1 MSGLFLKRLL
11 LWRNGDVTYRQTVSS
26 DLLALSRM
34 CQALIS
40 SGIVLAFMSSDPKNK
55 FYDHVAT
62 PDAHGT
68 LVWVESLEKAR
79 YPTMVN
85 PPTRPNYT
93 CTVSDH
99 WTWYPTP
106 SHFHWPVAIL
116 GCLAVLQGMHALIYF
131 FRGRAYS
138 VFANQPDAQFVGSPP
153 TRFKLAAHFIRASG
167 WVVKVLN
174 VALAVLLFLCV
185 YHLVIGSCVRAEWV
199 IDSIYAQCALTY
211 NAFKIVGVG
220 LTPACNLY
228 YNYRAFPSVP
238 CGTGKRKS
246 KPCRTMGFKWSASE
260 SAWKA
265 REFKSPTICNDAAWK
280 GLGKEAGLDNL
291 APFWPR
297 TPMSLDL
304 ALSSQGALA
313 LNHEDAG
320 SWISFLDT
328 VAEEVGAVE
337 ESPELSSENAEQHD
351 LPWTGWKTVDLAFAA
366 SYRLGMRSLIED
378 SFLSRVSSLWAFTMF
393 MVFVLER
400 YTISRLIQ
408 NPLPATLWQPDGR
421 QSSAFQKIRSF
432 YRRLKYFASQALA
445 Y

>member
-1 MSGLFLKRLL
+1 MLKSRLPAEIMSGLFLKRLL

-138 VFANQPDAQFVGSPP
+138 VFA
-153 TRFKLAAHFIRASG
+153 K
-167 WVVKVLN
+167 
-174 VALAVLLFLCV
+174 
-185 YHLVIGSCVRAEWV
+185 
-199 IDSIYAQCALTY
+199 
-211 NAFKIVGVG
+211 
-220 LTPACNLY
+220 
-228 YNYRAFPSVP
+228 
-238 CGTGKRKS
+238 
-246 KPCRTMGFKWSASE
+246 
-260 SAWKA
+260 
-265 REFKSPTICNDAAWK
+265 
-280 GLGKEAGLDNL
+280 
-291 APFWPR
+291 
-297 TPMSLDL
+297 
-304 ALSSQGALA
+304 
-313 LNHEDAG
+313 
-320 SWISFLDT
+320 
-328 VAEEVGAVE
+328 
-337 ESPELSSENAEQHD
+337 
-351 LPWTGWKTVDLAFAA
+351 
-366 SYRLGMRSLIED
+366 
-378 SFLSRVSSLWAFTMF
+378 
-393 MVFVLER
+393 
-400 YTISRLIQ
+400 
-408 NPLPATLWQPDGR
+408 
-421 QSSAFQKIRSF
+421 
-432 YRRLKYFASQALA
+432 
-445 Y
+445 